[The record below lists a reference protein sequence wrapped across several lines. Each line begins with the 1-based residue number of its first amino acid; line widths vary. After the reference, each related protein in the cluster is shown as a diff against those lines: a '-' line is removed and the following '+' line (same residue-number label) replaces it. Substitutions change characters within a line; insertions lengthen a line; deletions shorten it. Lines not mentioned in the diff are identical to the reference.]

1 MRKKKNEA
9 LWLLLLLF
17 FAIFGFSLYKIVS
30 INSVYQ
36 ENEKVYEELGTQVIT
51 EMPQTTELPK
61 TSESEEVVSESAPTI
76 SVDFDK
82 LGQQNS
88 DVVGWIYC
96 KDTPISYPVLQ
107 AEDNDYYLQRM
118 INGKYNAGGSIF
130 MDYRSDSKFASLNT
144 IIYGHNMK
152 NGSMFGMLERYKN
165 QTYYEEHPVLWYLTP
180 EGNYKI
186 EPILGYV
193 TGAVSEA
200 YTDFQTEE
208 ELDKYLEEAM
218 SYSTFVSHVA
228 LETVEQIVTLS
239 TCSYEYDDA
248 RYVLV
253 GKIEKI
259 ME

>member
-1 MRKKKNEA
+1 M
-9 LWLLLLLF
+9 LLLLLF
-17 FAIFGFSLYKIVS
+17 FIIFGFSLYKIVTIS
-30 INSVYQ
+30 GEYA
-36 ENEKVYEELGTQVIT
+36 ENEKLYEELGAQVII
-51 EMPQTTELPK
+51 EVPQNTELPK
-61 TSESEEVVSESAPTI
+61 LPESEEVAEENAPAI
-76 SVDFDK
+76 SVDFEK
-82 LGQQNS
+82 LTQQNS

-107 AEDNDYYLQRM
+107 ADDNDYYLQRM

-130 MDYRSDSKFASLNT
+130 MDYRSNADMSSLNT
-144 IIYGHNMK
+144 VIYGHNMK
-152 NGSMFGMLERYKN
+152 NGSMFGMLEGYKK
-165 QTYYEEHPVLWYLTP
+165 QAYYEEHSVLWYLTP
-180 EGNYKI
+180 KGTYKI

-193 TGAVSEA
+193 TDAASDA

-208 ELDKYLEEAM
+208 EMMAYLENAM
-218 SYSTFVSHVA
+218 RKSTFVSDVA
-228 LETVEQIVTLS
+228 IETVKQIVTLS